1 MGAGTKNGILG
12 LEGILEV
19 RIKLSW
25 INKVHHLMSKRK
37 MRRAL

>member
-1 MGAGTKNGILG
+1 MEAGTKNRILG

-25 INKVHHLMSKRK
+25 KNKVHLLMTKRK
-37 MRRAL
+37 

>member
-1 MGAGTKNGILG
+1 MGAGTKNRILG

-25 INKVHHLMSKRK
+25 INKIHHLMSKRK
-37 MRRAL
+37 RRRAL